1 MGAVRSQL
9 VINDGM
15 TSALRR
21 INKAMSLMI
30 GNFEAVQRA
39 SGQSINT
46 ANLNAARQEIGRAN
60 AQLDVMEQNYRAIND
75 QQNNL
80 NRGLNTGT
88 KNAGGLLSK
97 IKNVAAAYL
106 GMKGVTATVGLSDTM
121 TSNRARLEL
130 IVDDGGSVAELEQK
144 IYASAQRA
152 RAGFTET
159 MATVSKLGLVAGKAF
174 RSNDEIIAFQE
185 LVNKNFVVGGASAT
199 EQASAM
205 YQLTQ
210 AMGSGRLQGDEY
222 RSIIENAPL
231 LAKSI
236 EDYMRNVQ
244 GATGT
249 MKDWASEGKL
259 TADVIKA
266 AVFNSADEVEERFNQ
281 MPKTW
286 SQVWTSMKNRAI
298 KAMDPVLVKIN
309 KLANNAKVQNTI
321 NGLVNGFALVANI
334 AAGAFEVIS
343 NIYTFMSDN
352 WSTIGPIIMGVVA
365 ALLLYKGAVLAITA
379 IETISA
385 VVKGVLAAAQMMQT
399 GATFAA
405 TAAQYGL
412 NAALWACPIT
422 WIIALIIAL
431 IVVFVIFTEQITGA
445 IWWLGALF
453 KNVGLWI
460 ANCGLAA
467 WQVIKNVGLWFANL
481 GLAIWQVIKNI
492 GAWFAN
498 LGASAWAI
506 IKNTG
511 LWFAN
516 LGMGIWN
523 VLKAAASNVGT
534 AFKNA
539 WIGIQI
545 GFWTM
550 LDVIMQ
556 GIKSLAE
563 KANKCLGWMGV
574 NIDTSGLDFASKKID
589 ELNGKK
595 ESYESISDAWSEG
608 FNTFAYDSVSDAWNS
623 HDYGSVGDAMGT
635 FDYGSV
641 GDAFNTFDTFQDGW
655 GSDAYAAGAEV
666 GAGIKD
672 WMGDNLSVNGIL
684 GKMGVSTG
692 PETLDPLGYGGTL
705 DDIAGDTSSL
715 AGSSGKTSEELAYL
729 RDIAEQEAINRF
741 TTAEVKIDMTG
752 MNNRIDS
759 NMDLDGVI
767 SYLTEGFV
775 DALSTAAEGVHD
787 DEL

>member
-97 IKNVAAAYL
+97 IKSVAAAYL

-144 IYASAQRA
+144 IYASAERA
-152 RAGFTET
+152 RACFTET
-159 MATVSKLGLVAGKAF
+159 MATVSNLGLVAGKAF

-286 SQVWTSMKNRAI
+286 SQV
-298 KAMDPVLVKIN
+298 
-309 KLANNAKVQNTI
+309 
-321 NGLVNGFALVANI
+321 
-334 AAGAFEVIS
+334 
-343 NIYTFMSDN
+343 
-352 WSTIGPIIMGVVA
+352 
-365 ALLLYKGAVLAITA
+365 
-379 IETISA
+379 
-385 VVKGVLAAAQMMQT
+385 
-399 GATFAA
+399 
-405 TAAQYGL
+405 
-412 NAALWACPIT
+412 
-422 WIIALIIAL
+422 
-431 IVVFVIFTEQITGA
+431 
-445 IWWLGALF
+445 
-453 KNVGLWI
+453 
-460 ANCGLAA
+460 
-467 WQVIKNVGLWFANL
+467 
-481 GLAIWQVIKNI
+481 
-492 GAWFAN
+492 
-498 LGASAWAI
+498 
-506 IKNTG
+506 
-511 LWFAN
+511 
-516 LGMGIWN
+516 
-523 VLKAAASNVGT
+523 
-534 AFKNA
+534 
-539 WIGIQI
+539 
-545 GFWTM
+545 
-550 LDVIMQ
+550 
-556 GIKSLAE
+556 
-563 KANKCLGWMGV
+563 
-574 NIDTSGLDFASKKID
+574 
-589 ELNGKK
+589 
-595 ESYESISDAWSEG
+595 
-608 FNTFAYDSVSDAWNS
+608 
-623 HDYGSVGDAMGT
+623 
-635 FDYGSV
+635 
-641 GDAFNTFDTFQDGW
+641 
-655 GSDAYAAGAEV
+655 
-666 GAGIKD
+666 
-672 WMGDNLSVNGIL
+672 
-684 GKMGVSTG
+684 
-692 PETLDPLGYGGTL
+692 
-705 DDIAGDTSSL
+705 
-715 AGSSGKTSEELAYL
+715 
-729 RDIAEQEAINRF
+729 
-741 TTAEVKIDMTG
+741 
-752 MNNRIDS
+752 
-759 NMDLDGVI
+759 
-767 SYLTEGFV
+767 
-775 DALSTAAEGVHD
+775 
-787 DEL
+787 